1 MLRRRTQ
8 RCDLRRRLVVV
19 LALAGYLTGT
29 IGFPLPQLRSAP
41 TAAGTTAAV
50 RQHACGCVEVITEA
64 PPSCCCSKAK
74 AAAPSCCSET
84 PAKPAAVAEEPAAP
98 GRFTWI
104 DSVSAR
110 ECRGLGTSWL
120 SVELSAPPPVQVEWS
135 DFQEADSWIPEST
148 FAPIS
153 RTLLPPTPPPR

>member
-1 MLRRRTQ
+1 MIRRRTQ
-8 RCDLRRRLVVV
+8 RCALRRRLVVV

-29 IGFPLPQLRSAP
+29 LGFPLPQLRFASA
-41 TAAGTTAAV
+41 AEVTTAV
-50 RQHACGCVEVITEA
+50 RQHACGCVEEITES

-84 PAKPAAVAEEPAAP
+84 PAEPAAVAEKPAAP
-98 GRFTWI
+98 SRFTWI

-120 SVELSAPPPVQVEWS
+120 TVELSVPPPAHVEWS
-135 DFQEADSWIPEST
+135 DFQEVDSWVPEPAT
-148 FAPIS
+148 APVS